1 MTLASHHIDGWGHI
15 VECDAHDLLE
25 CSAKNFPLLNEKN
38 HRAALMPRK
47 TKVKNHYDMDMRQT
61 RALLAEGWTDG
72 AKVIYDMAHKMQAR
86 LPIPKDLR
94 RRIRYGNTGD
104 EIRVNR
110 MLAGQYTD
118 LWKSRKRQHVVSQ
131 PVITIAAHYC
141 SLWSAPT
148 EQIVSGG
155 LAAALAYILEEYG
168 YRCEILGINTEAP
181 DYFATMG
188 AGSRK
193 RRRYNYDNSESAKSH
208 YDDGADDHTHVA
220 VVRLKAAHDPMNVET
235 IAAALHPAVTHTL
248 LPATMAKT
256 APRHICSQSD
266 CNDTASRFA
275 TEWQAHGGKRID
287 YCFDYATTWSA
298 QEHLRKAVLA
308 LGGKVFNQGDLTE
321 LENMG
326 SLY

>member
-1 MTLASHHIDGWGHI
+1 MTLATHYMDGWGHI

-25 CSAKNFPLLNEKN
+25 CSEKRFPIANEVN
-38 HRAALMPRK
+38 HKASLMPRK
-47 TKVKNHYDMDMRQT
+47 TKVKNSYGYDMALT
-61 RALLAEGWTDG
+61 RKLLSGGWTDG

-141 SLWSAPT
+141 SLWSPPS

-181 DYFATMG
+181 DYGATSG
-188 AGSRK
+188 YNRRNRRSR
-193 RRRYNYDNSESAKSH
+193 YAAPPAKPH
-208 YDDGADDHTHVA
+208 YDT
-220 VVRLKAAHDPMNVET
+220 
-235 IAAALHPAVTHTL
+235 
-248 LPATMAKT
+248 
-256 APRHICSQSD
+256 
-266 CNDTASRFA
+266 
-275 TEWQAHGGKRID
+275 
-287 YCFDYATTWSA
+287 
-298 QEHLRKAVLA
+298 
-308 LGGKVFNQGDLTE
+308 
-321 LENMG
+321 
-326 SLY
+326 